1 MADEHFRAPHSIRR
15 RGFRPAAG
23 WTRDSNDEP
32 VPKNIQAAFEDD
44 KKIVLETEVPHHSKT
59 KALTTTN
66 VTLQRTIEVSNTGD
80 KKVTPPI
87 KIEVDAPTSTKKDLS
102 LQLHLIRNNEVIII
116 THGYIHFE
124 HNS

>member
-1 MADEHFRAPHSIRR
+1 M
-15 RGFRPAAG
+15 
-23 WTRDSNDEP
+23 
-32 VPKNIQAAFEDD
+32 
-44 KKIVLETEVPHHSKT
+44 PHHSKT

-87 KIEVDAPTSTKKDLS
+87 KIAVDAPTSTKKDLS

-116 THGYIHFE
+116 THGYIFLNIIVKVKNKTKTKKIIMIHF
-124 HNS
+124 